1 MVYWFWWGKGVFYAL
16 KSISFDILSRYKQH
30 DLFKLRNASTG
41 LPSYPDLYIIQIVMD
56 SGYWL
61 KNKPC
66 FVSKSIIVLKLYCY
80 SISVLQLTV
89 ITLSRHSTISKNKI
103 IGC

>member
-1 MVYWFWWGKGVFYAL
+1 MKIENGLLILMRQRYFMPL

-56 SGYWL
+56 SGY
-61 KNKPC
+61 
-66 FVSKSIIVLKLYCY
+66 
-80 SISVLQLTV
+80 
-89 ITLSRHSTISKNKI
+89 
-103 IGC
+103 